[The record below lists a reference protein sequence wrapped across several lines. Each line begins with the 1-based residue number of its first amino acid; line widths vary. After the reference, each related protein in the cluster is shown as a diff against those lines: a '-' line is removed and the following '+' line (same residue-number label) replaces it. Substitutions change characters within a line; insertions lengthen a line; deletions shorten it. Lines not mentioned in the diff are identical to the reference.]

1 MKLMRIKA
9 IVKKESIQILRD
21 PLSLAMAFL
30 MPVMLLFIFGYAI
43 TMDVDN
49 LSTVVYDRDKS
60 SMSREFIAEFRESR
74 YFTIVGYAEKQADI
88 DRYIDSGTARVA
100 ISIPEDFSKSM
111 KTGRNAEIQVAVDG
125 SDSNTATIALGYIS
139 AISELYSQRIK
150 KNPVASFNSPH
161 SGREGEAG
169 VPAKR
174 VVALHEEGATQ
185 APLIAAP
192 IVTSRVRVWYNPELK
207 SRNFIVPGL
216 IAVIMAIIAALLTS
230 LTIAREWERG
240 TMEQLIS
247 TPVKPP
253 ELIIGKLFTYFV
265 IGLIDVLMS
274 TLIGIYLFDV
284 PLKGS
289 PLLLMMLSGLFL
301 FGGLSLGILI
311 SVATKSQLI
320 ASQVSIIAS
329 YLPALLLSGFM
340 FSISNMPAP
349 LQIVTYI
356 IPARYFVTMLKA
368 IYLKGSALNLLVF
381 ETVLLSIFGF
391 LVFMTAN
398 RKFKKR
404 IE

>member
-9 IVKKESIQILRD
+9 IVKKETIQILRD

-100 ISIPEDFSKSM
+100 ISIPEDFSKNM

-161 SGREGEAG
+161 SGREGESL
-169 VPAKR
+169 R
-174 VVALHEEGATQ
+174 ALHEEGATQ
-185 APLIAAP
+185 APPIAAP

-391 LVFMTAN
+391 LVFMIAN

>member
-9 IVKKESIQILRD
+9 IVKKETIQILRD

-60 SMSREFIAEFRESR
+60 SMSREFISEFRESR
-74 YFTIVGYAEKQADI
+74 YFTVVGYAEKQADI

-100 ISIPEDFSKSM
+100 ISIPEDFSKNM
-111 KTGRNAEIQVAVDG
+111 KTGKNAEIQVAVDG

-150 KNPVASFNSPH
+150 KAPVTTFNSPH
-161 SGREGEAG
+161 SGREGEVPRTLFVEGATGYPLAG
-169 VPAKR
+169 VP
-174 VVALHEEGATQ
+174 L
-185 APLIAAP
+185 
-192 IVTSRVRVWYNPELK
+192 IVTPRMRVWYNPELK

-265 IGLIDVLMS
+265 IGLIDVLIS
-274 TLIGIYLFDV
+274 TLIGIFLFDV

-289 PLLLMMLSGLFL
+289 PLLLMMLSSLFL

-311 SVATKSQLI
+311 SVVTKSQLI
-320 ASQVSIIAS
+320 ASQVSIIVS

-391 LVFMTAN
+391 LVFMIAN